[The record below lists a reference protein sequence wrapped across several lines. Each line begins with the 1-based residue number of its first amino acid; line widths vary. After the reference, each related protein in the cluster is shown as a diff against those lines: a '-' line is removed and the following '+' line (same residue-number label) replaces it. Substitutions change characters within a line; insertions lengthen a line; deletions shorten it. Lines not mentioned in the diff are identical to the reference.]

1 MDVGAL
7 TVAMILAVGI
17 LAVGYILVRLQTRR
31 AEADHRPVGR
41 FITVAGART
50 HYIEKGSGTAVV
62 LIHGTGVTAD
72 DYVASGLVDKL
83 ARRYRVVAFDRPGY
97 GYSEREGRGWSAE
110 KQADHL
116 QKACAELGITR
127 AIVVGHS
134 WGTLVALQMGLRS
147 SQRVLGLVLVSGYYF
162 PTPRV
167 DSLLLGTPAIPVLG
181 TIMRHTISPLA
192 GRFVTPPMIRRMF
205 SPDPVPKVFLDRVPL
220 LIMLRPTQLRAS
232 AEDAARMVPTAA
244 EVSKNYGE
252 LRSMPVAIIVGTD
265 DGIVKPDGQSSRL
278 VETLSNSDFDAIPRA
293 GHMVHYSHADEVVK
307 AVNEI
312 STRASS
318 HHPVGVS

>member
-1 MDVGAL
+1 MEVGTLSAVVL
-7 TVAMILAVGI
+7 VAAAILAVGF
-17 LAVGYILVRLQTRR
+17 VLVRLQTRR
-31 AEADHRPVGR
+31 AEAEHPPVGR
-41 FITVAGART
+41 FMTIAGARL

-62 LIHGTGVTAD
+62 LIHGTGVTAE
-72 DYVASGLVDKL
+72 DYVASGIVDKL

-134 WGTLVALQMGLRS
+134 WGTLVALEMGLRFP
-147 SQRVLGLVLVSGYYF
+147 QRVLGLVLISGYYF

-167 DSLLLGTPAIPVLG
+167 DSLLLGAPAIPVLG

-192 GRFVTPPMIRRMF
+192 GRVVTPPMIRRMF

-244 EVSKNYGE
+244 ETSKNYGE
-252 LRSMPVAIIVGTD
+252 LRDMPVAIIAGTD
-265 DGIVKPDGQSSRL
+265 DGIVKFDGQSSRL
-278 VETLSNSDFDAIPRA
+278 VETLPHCDFDAIPRA
-293 GHMVHYSHADEVVK
+293 GHMVHYSHADQVVT
-307 AVNEI
+307 AVSQI
-312 STRASS
+312 AARASS
-318 HHPVGVS
+318 HHSVRVT